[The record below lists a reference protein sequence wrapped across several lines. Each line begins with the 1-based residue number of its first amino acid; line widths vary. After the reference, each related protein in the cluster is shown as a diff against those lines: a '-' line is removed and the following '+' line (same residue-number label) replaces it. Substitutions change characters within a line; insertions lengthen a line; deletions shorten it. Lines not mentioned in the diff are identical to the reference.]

1 MIADGAA
8 PLVAVVVEK
17 RMEETTFLEEEEEG
31 LVAVDVPTIKNAR
44 LAARRPIV
52 VVAAL
57 IFCNDDDGVSVRVSV
72 LSLLF

>member
-17 RMEETTFLEEEEEG
+17 RVEETTFLAEEVEG
-31 LVAVDVPTIKNAR
+31 LVVVEVPTIKNAR
-44 LAARRPIV
+44 LAARRPI